1 MTHRRLGT
9 LADNFFYFLAHG
21 FQRNAHGF
29 QGFSGHA
36 FAFVDEA
43 EQDVLGAD
51 VIVVETA
58 CLFLCQHNDAAST
71 VGKTLEHVHFL
82 SCTNS
87 CNVPNSIAV
96 HNFEPAYETR
106 RTSKPPIFSLFTLVI
121 GGFCWCTPVA
131 NSY

>member
-1 MTHRRLGT
+1 MAYRRLGT

-51 VIVVETA
+51 VIVAQLEGLAQGELEDLLGPVKGMWPEG
-58 CLFLCQHNDAAST
+58 AA
-71 VGKTLEHVHFL
+71 
-82 SCTNS
+82 
-87 CNVPNSIAV
+87 
-96 HNFEPAYETR
+96 
-106 RTSKPPIFSLFTLVI
+106 
-121 GGFCWCTPVA
+121 
-131 NSY
+131 